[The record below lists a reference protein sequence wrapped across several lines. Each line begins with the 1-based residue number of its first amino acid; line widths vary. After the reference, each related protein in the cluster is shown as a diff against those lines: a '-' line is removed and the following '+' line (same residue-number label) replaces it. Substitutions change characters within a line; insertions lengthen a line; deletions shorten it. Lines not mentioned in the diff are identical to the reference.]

1 MFEEK
6 DLKEDALDCLNICIK
21 QCRDLE
27 LNDEGIE
34 ILNLIKENYVV
45 WKTDNSKK
53 IKPSSID
60 ILDQYKQNEI
70 KKPIEIFKKTN
81 VQISILVDEELN
93 KEEEE
98 QRRKEIEEKRRKE
111 EEEKKREDE
120 ELNYYDDE

>member
-1 MFEEK
+1 MKFG
-6 DLKEDALDCLNICIK
+6 K
-21 QCRDLE
+21 Q
-27 LNDEGIE
+27 I
-34 ILNLIKENYVV
+34 IQ
-45 WKTDNSKK
+45 KK
-53 IKPSSID
+53 LKPSSID